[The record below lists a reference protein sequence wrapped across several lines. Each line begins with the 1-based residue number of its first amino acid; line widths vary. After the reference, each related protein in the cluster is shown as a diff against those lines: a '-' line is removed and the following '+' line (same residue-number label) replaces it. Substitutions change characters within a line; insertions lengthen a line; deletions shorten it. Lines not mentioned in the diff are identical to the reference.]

1 MKFVCI
7 HGHFYQPPREN
18 AWTGRIDAQPSAAP
32 YHDWNER
39 ITAECYGPN
48 GVPISVET
56 GGAVR
61 VLPPNYSRISFN
73 FGPTLL
79 SWLEDRAPAVYASIL
94 AADRHSRQRFSG
106 HGSALAQAYNHVILP
121 LANRRDKVTQVVW
134 GVRDFEHRF
143 HRSPEGMWLP
153 ETAVD
158 LETLEVLA
166 LHGIRFTILSP
177 HQALRWR
184 PRGEPAWVEAEGGS
198 IDPTRPYE
206 VRLPSGSRVAVFFYD
221 GSTSNAIAFGELAA
235 GGESLARRLVALAG
249 ESEESRLANVATD
262 GETYGHHFRGGEVVL
277 AQALQAIEESGV
289 ARLTNYGEFLARRPP
304 ACEAQIRENT
314 AWSCA
319 HGLGRWSED
328 CGCRIAMGPGG
339 GNQAWRSPLRRA
351 LDGLRDGL
359 AAVFEERGRDIF
371 FDPWSARNAYI
382 AAVLDPDPRVFTEVV
397 GWHARRP
404 LERAD
409 EAFAKRLLEMQ
420 RFAMLMYTSCG
431 WFFDDPSG
439 LETTQILQYAAR
451 AVELAGDLAPA
462 GLELEF
468 LEHLSLAASND
479 AEAGDARRIYERA
492 AGAGRGEAGTR
503 DSGLG
508 TRIPD

>member
-1 MKFVCI
+1 MNFVCI

-39 ITAECYGPN
+39 ITAECYAPN
-48 GVPISVET
+48 GLPVSLEA

-79 SWLEDRAPAVYASIL
+79 SWLEAEAPAVYASIL

-158 LETLEVLA
+158 VETLEVLA

-184 PRGEPAWVEAEGGS
+184 PRGEPAWQEAEGGA
-198 IDPTRPYE
+198 IDPTHPYE
-206 VRLPSGSRVAVFFYD
+206 LRLPSGGRMAVFFYD
-221 GSTSNAIAFGELAA
+221 GPTSNAIAFGELAA
-235 GGESLARRLVALAG
+235 GGESLARRLLALAG
-249 ESEESRLANVATD
+249 ESREACLVHVATD
-262 GETYGHHFRGGEVVL
+262 GETYGHHFRGGHVVL
-277 AQALQAIEESGV
+277 AEALQAIEESGL

-304 ACEAQIRENT
+304 AFEVQVRENT
-314 AWSCA
+314 AWSCT
-319 HGLGRWSED
+319 HGLGRWTDD
-328 CGCRIAMGPGG
+328 CGCRIGAGPAGG
-339 GNQAWRSPLRRA
+339 QAWRSPLRRA

-359 AAVFEERGRDIF
+359 AAIFEEKGRQIF
-371 FDPWSARNAYI
+371 FDPWAARNAYI
-382 AAVLDPDPRVFTEVV
+382 AAVLDPDPRVFAEVL

-404 LERAD
+404 LESSDATTAR
-409 EAFAKRLLEMQ
+409 RVLEMQ

-451 AVELAGDLAPA
+451 ALELAGEDAPPS
-462 GLELEF
+462 LEIDFRERLG
-468 LEHLSLAASND
+468 HAASSD
-479 AEAGDARRIYERA
+479 ADAGDARRIYERA
-492 AGAGRGEAGTR
+492 VAVVRK
-503 DSGLG
+503 S
-508 TRIPD
+508 